1 MTTLPLL
8 SFPSV
13 SACDDDVLFTAQM
26 ARDYYCATHRV
37 TPDDLA
43 VQSLVVGCL
52 LPNAWRQMI
61 AETAAIQAAY
71 WLQGSS
77 PRLYHGRAG
86 GQPLSLMLM
95 PAGAPLAAATME
107 ELIACG
113 GCAFLFV
120 GSAGSLQTH
129 VSVGSLVVVQ
139 NAVRHE
145 GTSHHY
151 LPAEAPAAADER
163 WVEILLTAGR
173 ERATPIFTGTTWTTD
188 APYREL
194 RTTASA
200 LQAQGVLTVEM
211 EAAAILA
218 VAQARGVPVGF
229 LLVISDE
236 HDADWRPAPDSDAF
250 AAGVESAVRVALR
263 AACSYACSCR
273 ELDSSGDP
281 G

>member
-1 MTTLPLL
+1 MTNLPPLL
-8 SFPSV
+8 FPGIST
-13 SACDDDVLFTAQM
+13 CDNDVLFTAQM
-26 ARDYYCATHRV
+26 ARDYFCATHRV

-43 VQSLVVGCL
+43 VQPLVVGCF
-52 LPNAWRQMI
+52 LPDAWRRMI
-61 AETAAIQAAY
+61 TETAATRAPH
-71 WLQGSS
+71 WLQGDSS
-77 PRLYHGRAG
+77 RLYHGYAG

-113 GCAFLFV
+113 GRAFLFV
-120 GSAGSLQTH
+120 GSAGSLQAH

-151 LPAEAPAAADER
+151 LPVEAPAAADER
-163 WVEILLTAGR
+163 WVEILLIAGR
-173 ERATPIFTGTTWTTD
+173 DRATPIFTGTTWTTD

-218 VAQARGVPVGF
+218 VAQARGVSVGL
-229 LLVISDE
+229 LLVTSDE
-236 HDADWRPAPDSDAF
+236 HNADWRPAPDSDVF

-263 AACSYACSCR
+263 AACSYR
-273 ELDSSGDP
+273 ELDSSGDL